1 MKRVEPV
8 IKFVAAFAV
17 SFVAGFIIAKLVV
30 ALWVGSEAVKGAA
43 WGLMLLIV
51 GYPVYRLY
59 KAVVGD
65 VRLNKVSAASFK
77 R

>member
-8 IKFVAAFAV
+8 IEFVAAFAV

-30 ALWVGSEAVKGAA
+30 ALWVGSEAVKWAA
-43 WGLMLLIV
+43 WGLVLLII

-65 VRLNKVSAASFK
+65 TRLNRVKS
-77 R
+77 